1 MAPAYAG
8 LLKSICAQTP
18 LLENLSSE
26 AQTIVTCQEEIRA
39 RTAL

>member
-1 MAPAYAG
+1 
-8 LLKSICAQTP
+8 

-26 AQTIVTCQEEIRA
+26 AQTIVTCQEEIKA